1 MALMTADAL
10 AKPLYGLFPKQRDAL
25 LRAGT
30 PLVIALAG
38 FAILLAAYGKNPLA
52 TYWDVLHSTFGSVRG
67 FTEVLVIMIP
77 LMFCALAVAIPA
89 RVGMVNVGGE
99 GQLYLG
105 AIFAGYVPLTWPGLP
120 IQVMLPLMILGGFLG
135 GGLWAGLSGYLRA
148 KGLLSEVL
156 STLLMNSVAGF
167 LLQYLV
173 FGVWHDPKSSNF
185 PQSKPY
191 PYAAVL
197 PHIWS
202 DRLHIGFFFAL
213 GAVALFWFVLNKTRW
228 GYEMRAI
235 GGNQEAAKRSGI
247 PIAWYIVL
255 LFVIGGGIAGIGG
268 MAETSAIQGRLRPGF
283 SSSYGYIG
291 FLISWMSAHNP
302 VLIVVMSFLLAVI
315 TSGRDV
321 LQITQ
326 NLPGAAVNILMALIL
341 FVVLARRG
349 RKAEGT

>member
-1 MALMTADAL
+1 MALS
-10 AKPLYGLFPKQRDAL
+10 
-25 LRAGT
+25 
-30 PLVIALAG
+30 G
-38 FAILLAAYGKNPLA
+38 FAVVLAAYGKNPLA

-89 RVGMVNVGGE
+89 RIGMVNVGAE
-99 GQLYLG
+99 GQLYIG
-105 AIFAGYVPLTWPGLP
+105 AIFAAYVPLSWPGLGMQ
-120 IQVMLPLMILGGFLG
+120 IMLPLMILAGFLG
-135 GGLWAGLSGYLRA
+135 GGLWAALCGYLRA

-156 STLLMNSVAGF
+156 STLLLNSVAGF
-167 LLQYLV
+167 WLQYLV

-191 PYAAVL
+191 PRAAVL

-202 DRLHIGFFFAL
+202 GRLHVGIFIAL
-213 GAVALFWFVLNKTRW
+213 GGVALFWFFLHKTRW
-228 GYEMRAI
+228 GYEMRAV
-235 GGNQEAAKRSGI
+235 GGNPEASRRSGI
-247 PIAWYIVL
+247 PIGWYIVL
-255 LFVIGGGIAGIGG
+255 LFLIGGGMAGIGG

-291 FLISWMSAHNP
+291 FLISWMSGHNP
-302 VLIVVMSFLLAVI
+302 SLIVVMSFLLAVI

-341 FVVLARRG
+341 FVVLARKG
-349 RKAEGT
+349 RNTEAA

>member
-1 MALMTADAL
+1 MSEHISNFAFAR
-10 AKPLYGLFPKQRDAL
+10 QRNAL
-25 LRAGT
+25 LRIAAPAT
-30 PLVIALAG
+30 IALAS
-38 FAILLAAYGKNPLA
+38 FAILLLAYGKSPIA
-52 TYWDVLHSTFGSVRG
+52 TYADVLQSTFGSARG

-77 LMFCALAVAIPA
+77 LMFCALSVAIPA
-89 RVGMVNVGGE
+89 RIGMVNVGGE

-105 AIFAGYVPLTWPGLP
+105 AIFAAYAPLNWPGLSMS
-120 IQVMLPLMILGGFLG
+120 VMLPLMIIAGFLG

-173 FGVWHDPKSSNF
+173 FGVWRDPKSSNF

-191 PYAAVL
+191 PPAGVL
-197 PHIWS
+197 PHIAS
-202 DRLHIGFFFAL
+202 SRLHVGLFFAL
-213 GAVALFWFVLNKTRW
+213 AAVALFWFVLYKTRW

-235 GGNQEAAKRSGI
+235 GGNQEAAKRNGI

-255 LFVIGGGIAGIGG
+255 LFVIGGGMAGIGG

-283 SSSYGYIG
+283 SSGYGYIG
-291 FLISWMSAHNP
+291 FLVSWMAGHNP
-302 VLIVVMSFLLAVI
+302 VLIVIMSFLLAVI
-315 TSGRDV
+315 TSGRDI

-349 RKAEGT
+349 RKVEQT

>member
-1 MALMTADAL
+1 MATTGTLTR
-10 AKPLYGLFPKQRDAL
+10 PFYGFSPKHRAAL
-25 LRAGT
+25 LRVAA
-30 PLVIALAG
+30 PVVIALAG
-38 FAILLAAYGKNPLA
+38 FAILLGAYGKDPIA
-52 TYWDVLHSTFGSVRG
+52 TYSDVLHSTFGSARG

-77 LMFCALAVAIPA
+77 LMFCALSVAIPA
-89 RVGMVNVGGE
+89 RIGMVNVGGE

-105 AIFAGYVPLTWPGLP
+105 AIFAAYAPLNWPHLP
-120 IQVMLPLMILGGFLG
+120 IGIMLPLMIFAGFVG
-135 GGLWAGLSGYLRA
+135 GGVWAGLSGYLRA

-173 FGVWHDPKSSNF
+173 FGVWRDPKSSNF
-185 PQSKPY
+185 PQSVPY
-191 PYAAVL
+191 PQAAVL
-197 PHIWS
+197 PHIGS
-202 DRLHIGFFFAL
+202 DRLHIGLFFAL
-213 GAVALFWFVLNKTRW
+213 GAVALFWFVLSKTRW

-235 GGNQEAAKRSGI
+235 GGNPEAAKRNGI
-247 PIAWYIVL
+247 PIGWYIVL

-291 FLISWMSAHNP
+291 FLVSWMSGHNP
-302 VLIVVMSFLLAVI
+302 VFIVVMSFLLAVI

-349 RKAEGT
+349 RKAEQR

>member
-1 MALMTADAL
+1 MSSIAALP
-10 AKPLYGLFPKQRDAL
+10 KPRQSSFPQLRDTVLRAL
-25 LRAGT
+25 L

-38 FAILLAAYGKNPLA
+38 FAIVLEAYGRNPLA
-52 TYWDVLHSTFGSVRG
+52 TYWDVIRVTFGTARG

-77 LMFCALAVAIPA
+77 LMLCALAVAIPA
-89 RVGMVNVGGE
+89 RIGMVNVGAE
-99 GQLYLG
+99 GQLYIG
-105 AIFAGYVPLTWPGLP
+105 AIFAAYAPLTWPGLP
-120 IQVMLPLMILGGFLG
+120 MPIMLPLMIVGGFFG

-156 STLLMNSVAGF
+156 STLLLNSVAGF
-167 LLQYLV
+167 WLQYLV

-191 PYAAVL
+191 PEAAVL
-197 PHIWS
+197 PHIGGG
-202 DRLHIGFFFAL
+202 RFHIGFLFAL
-213 GAVALFWFVLNKTRW
+213 AGVTVFWFVLQKTRW

-235 GGNQEAAKRSGI
+235 GGNPEAARRNGI
-247 PIAWYIVL
+247 PTAWYIVL
-255 LFVIGGGIAGIGG
+255 VFLIGGGIAGIGG

-291 FLISWMSAHNP
+291 FLISWMSGHNP

-341 FVVLARRG
+341 FVVLARHG
-349 RKAEGT
+349 RKAEET

>member
-1 MALMTADAL
+1 MRAAAI
-10 AKPLYGLFPKQRDAL
+10 AKPLNVVSSKRDAFL
-25 LRAGT
+25 QAAM
-30 PLVIALAG
+30 PLAIALAG
-38 FAILLAAYGKNPLA
+38 FAILLAAYGKNPIA
-52 TYWDVLHSTFGSVRG
+52 TYWDVLHGTFGSVRG

-89 RVGMVNVGGE
+89 RIGMVNVGGE
-99 GQLYLG
+99 GQLYVG
-105 AIFAGYVPLTWPGLP
+105 AIFAAYVPLTWAELP
-120 IQVMLPLMILGGFLG
+120 VALMLPLMILAAFAG
-135 GGLWAGLSGYLRA
+135 GGLWAGICGYLRA

-156 STLLMNSVAGF
+156 STLLLNSVAGF
-167 LLQYLV
+167 WLQYLV
-173 FGVWHDPKSSNF
+173 FGVWHDPGSSNF

-191 PYAAVL
+191 PKAAVL

-202 DRLHIGFFFAL
+202 GRFHVGFFLAL
-213 GAVALFWFVLNKTRW
+213 AGVALFWFVLFKTRW
-228 GYEMRAI
+228 GFEMRAV
-235 GGNQEAAKRSGI
+235 GGNPEAAKRSGI
-247 PIAWYIVL
+247 PINWYIVL

-291 FLISWMSAHNP
+291 FLISWMAGHNP
-302 VLIVVMSFLLAVI
+302 VLIVFMSFLLAVI

-349 RKAEGT
+349 SKAAKT

>member
-1 MALMTADAL
+1 
-10 AKPLYGLFPKQRDAL
+10 
-25 LRAGT
+25 
-30 PLVIALAG
+30 
-38 FAILLAAYGKNPLA
+38 
-52 TYWDVLHSTFGSVRG
+52 
-67 FTEVLVIMIP
+67 
-77 LMFCALAVAIPA
+77 
-89 RVGMVNVGGE
+89 
-99 GQLYLG
+99 
-105 AIFAGYVPLTWPGLP
+105 
-120 IQVMLPLMILGGFLG
+120 MLPLMILAGFVG
-135 GGLWAGLSGYLRA
+135 GGLWAGICGYLRA

-156 STLLMNSVAGF
+156 STLLLNSVAGF
-167 LLQYLV
+167 WLQYLV

-191 PYAAVL
+191 PQAAVL

-202 DRLHIGFFFAL
+202 GRFHLGFFLAL
-213 GAVALFWFVLNKTRW
+213 AGVALFWFVLFKTRW
-228 GYEMRAI
+228 GFEMRAV
-235 GGNQEAAKRSGI
+235 GGNPEAAKRSGI
-247 PIAWYIVL
+247 PINWYIVL

-291 FLISWMSAHNP
+291 FLISWMAGHNP
-302 VLIVVMSFLLAVI
+302 VLIVFMSFLLAVI

-349 RKAEGT
+349 SKAAKV

>member
-1 MALMTADAL
+1 MATTDTL
-10 AKPLYGLFPKQRDAL
+10 AKPDAL

-30 PLVIALAG
+30 PLVIALGG
-38 FAILLAAYGKNPLA
+38 FAILLAAYGRNPLA

-77 LMFCALAVAIPA
+77 LMFCALSVAIPA
-89 RVGMVNVGGE
+89 RIGMVNVGGE
-99 GQLYLG
+99 GQLYIG
-105 AIFAGYVPLTWPGLP
+105 AIFAAYAPLNWPGLP
-120 IQVMLPLMILGGFLG
+120 MGIMLPLMIFAGFLG

-191 PYAAVL
+191 PRAAVL
-197 PHIWS
+197 PHIWGG
-202 DRLHIGFFFAL
+202 RLHIGLLIAL
-213 GAVALFWFVLNKTRW
+213 GALGLFWLVLYKTRW
-228 GYEMRAI
+228 GYEMRAA
-235 GGNQEAAKRSGI
+235 GGNQEAARRSGI

-255 LFVIGGGIAGIGG
+255 LFVIGGGMAGIGG

-283 SSSYGYIG
+283 SSGYGYIG
-291 FLISWMSAHNP
+291 FLISWMSGHNP
-302 VLIVVMSFLLAVI
+302 ILIVVMSFLLAVI

-326 NLPGAAVNILMALIL
+326 NLPGAAVNILMSLIL
-341 FVVLARRG
+341 FVVLARHG
-349 RKAEGT
+349 RKAEER

>member
-1 MALMTADAL
+1 MRAAEAIP
-10 AKPLYGLFPKQRDAL
+10 KSSYGITPKQWETL
-25 LRAGT
+25 LRFGI
-30 PLVIALAG
+30 PPVIALTG
-38 FAILLAAYGKNPLA
+38 FAVLLAAYGKNPIA
-52 TYWDVLHSTFGSVRG
+52 TYWDVLNATFGTVRG

-89 RVGMVNVGGE
+89 RIGMVNVGGE
-99 GQLYLG
+99 GQLYVG
-105 AIFAGYVPLTWPGLP
+105 AIFAAYVPLTWAGLP
-120 IQVMLPLMILGGFLG
+120 ITVMLPLMLVAGFIG
-135 GGLWAGLSGYLRA
+135 GGLWAGLCGYLRA

-156 STLLMNSVAGF
+156 STLLLNSVAGF
-167 LLQYLV
+167 WLQYLV

-185 PQSKPY
+185 PQSRPY
-191 PYAAVL
+191 PQAAVL

-202 DRLHIGFFFAL
+202 GRFHVGFFVAL
-213 GAVALFWFVLNKTRW
+213 AAVMLFWFVLYRTKW
-228 GYEMRAI
+228 GFEMRAI
-235 GGNQEAAKRSGI
+235 GGNPEAAKRSGI
-247 PIAWYIVL
+247 PINWYIVL

-291 FLISWMSAHNP
+291 FLISWMAGHNP
-302 VLIVVMSFLLAVI
+302 VLIVVLSFLLAVI

-349 RKAEGT
+349 RTAEKRT

>member
-1 MALMTADAL
+1 VAQTGTLTTTATFAQ
-10 AKPLYGLFPKQRDAL
+10 GLSQKRDTV
-25 LRAGT
+25 LRAAA
-30 PLVIALAG
+30 PLAIALGG
-38 FAILLAAYGKNPLA
+38 FAILLAAYGKNPAA
-52 TYWDVLHSTFGSVRG
+52 TYWDVLHGTFGSARG

-77 LMFCALAVAIPA
+77 LMFCALSVAIPA
-89 RVGMVNVGGE
+89 RIGMVNVGGE

-105 AIFAGYVPLTWPGLP
+105 AIFAAYAPLNWPGLP
-120 IQVMLPLMILGGFLG
+120 MPVMLPLMIVAGFLG
-135 GGLWAGLSGYLRA
+135 GGLWAGLCGYLRA

-156 STLLMNSVAGF
+156 STLLMNSIAGF

-185 PQSKPY
+185 PQSKLY
-191 PYAAVL
+191 PPAAVL

-202 DRLHIGFFFAL
+202 GRLHAGLFFAL
-213 GAVALFWFVLNKTRW
+213 GALALFWFILHKTRW

-235 GGNQEAAKRSGI
+235 GGNPESAKRSGI
-247 PIAWYIVL
+247 PTTWYIVL

-283 SSSYGYIG
+283 SSGYGYIG
-291 FLISWMSAHNP
+291 FLVSWMSGHNP
-302 VLIVVMSFLLAVI
+302 VVIVAMSFLLAVI

-326 NLPGAAVNILMALIL
+326 NLPGSAVNILMALIL
-341 FVVLARRG
+341 FVVLARG
-349 RKAEGT
+349 HRKAEKT